1 MPVPVDIA
9 ISGGDIARLAP
20 PDISILSSAGVERLS
35 LNPSVENRI
44 ETANRVGAVFA
55 DGGLSVSAREI
66 AAAILEV
73 LSQDVALGVRQAT
86 CEQVLH
92 CPFLPPNIARR
103 LAQDVDSVAVPII
116 RCSTA
121 LSDADLIALIG
132 DRDTLAQVSVAGRDT
147 VSPAVAHELVHTGKK
162 TIVKTVLANDG
173 AEISEASLFDIVDA
187 FGDVPSVQSLMVDR
201 PALPPTVTL
210 CLTSLV
216 SDPLAERL
224 VARHYLPPRFIG
236 QLVAHGQESVL
247 GGLIGASSSARQVE
261 FVARSMGRAGTLT
274 PTFVLRML
282 CVGNFDFFVALMA
295 SLAGITAANAR
306 TLMNDAGRDGF
317 RALFQQSGLPDEIYA
332 GFRVALEV
340 ALDFRPTGQHEWN
353 AAATQT
359 IVRDLAKA
367 YDDVSPDGLESVL
380 QQLALQLPED
390 RRTIV
395 RVNWIH

>member
-9 ISGGDIARLAP
+9 ISGGDTARPAP
-20 PDISILSSAGVERLS
+20 PGISILSSEGLERLS
-35 LNPSVENRI
+35 LDPSVQNRI

-55 DGGLSVSAREI
+55 DGGLSASEREI
-66 AAAILEV
+66 ASAILEV
-73 LSQDVALGVRQAT
+73 LSQDVELKVRQAT

-132 DRDTLAQVSVAGRDT
+132 DCDTLAQVSVAGRDT

-187 FGDVPSVQSLMVDR
+187 FGDLPSVQSLMVDR

-216 SDPLAERL
+216 RTRSPNAWLRATTF
-224 VARHYLPPRFIG
+224 RHG
-236 QLVAHGQESVL
+236 
-247 GGLIGASSSARQVE
+247 SSASWSHTG
-261 FVARSMGRAGTLT
+261 RS
-274 PTFVLRML
+274 P
-282 CVGNFDFFVALMA
+282 
-295 SLAGITAANAR
+295 SLAA
-306 TLMNDAGRDGF
+306 
-317 RALFQQSGLPDEIYA
+317 
-332 GFRVALEV
+332 
-340 ALDFRPTGQHEWN
+340 
-353 AAATQT
+353 
-359 IVRDLAKA
+359 
-367 YDDVSPDGLESVL
+367 
-380 QQLALQLPED
+380 
-390 RRTIV
+390 
-395 RVNWIH
+395 